1 MHITWTSYFFAKS
14 TPYSFPTLGTGK
26 LSILVGSTK
35 WGVVNLC
42 TYISGPLV
50 NHLVSIKTWPIFS
63 LSCKVLYK
71 SEKYLQASNN
81 ITHEFLTFSSSK
93 LKALKENC

>member
-1 MHITWTSYFFAKS
+1 MNHLDILFFAKI

-42 TYISGPLV
+42 TYIQV
-50 NHLVSIKTWPIFS
+50 DHW
-63 LSCKVLYK
+63 
-71 SEKYLQASNN
+71 
-81 ITHEFLTFSSSK
+81 
-93 LKALKENC
+93 

>member
-1 MHITWTSYFFAKS
+1 MDHMDILVFAKS

-26 LSILVGSTK
+26 LSILVGSTQ

-42 TYISGPLV
+42 TYTSRPLV

-63 LSCKVLYK
+63 LSCRCYTNL
-71 SEKYLQASNN
+71 
-81 ITHEFLTFSSSK
+81 
-93 LKALKENC
+93 